1 MLLPHWVHG
10 EVAAAFLLHLIVC
23 QAKHQ
28 VHQVLY
34 TYIPRESRVQ
44 LNPIS
49 NQFLQLLYIQISN
62 AFLRV
67 WLPPLWPLTFV
78 SLKDISVPGVTPSIP
93 RSSPH
98 RPLHKQ
104 SHHIFLRVPTQPL
117 PASQPVSQVLN
128 HQGHSSKCLY
138 RLTSFS
144 PSSFC
149 LPLGTTNHLAFKFHL
164 ILFCCWIPQ
173 TSLAFSTSSIVYHS
187 SKDTGNNRLGLH
199 STYQVI
205 NKLPG

>member
-1 MLLPHWVHG
+1 MIPIQKQAYTETCLYIEREKSDPGLILNIFVMLLPPWVHE

-28 VHQVLY
+28 VHRFLLLLY

-44 LNPIS
+44 LTPIS

-104 SHHIFLRVPTQPL
+104 CQPSHFLESPY
-117 PASQPVSQVLN
+117 PATPSQSTSQPSPQSPGPLL
-128 HQGHSSKCLY
+128 QMSLSAYFFLTLLFLSSSWY
-138 RLTSFS
+138 
-144 PSSFC
+144 
-149 LPLGTTNHLAFKFHL
+149 N
-164 ILFCCWIPQ
+164 
-173 TSLAFSTSSIVYHS
+173 
-187 SKDTGNNRLGLH
+187 
-199 STYQVI
+199 
-205 NKLPG
+205 